1 MKFTA
6 GGKDEREAASLGHQT
21 AAALAVSDGR
31 QSKGPAWAC
40 KSAGIL
46 CPNMS
51 YACYKIEYWC
61 LPMLLAPVM

>member
-31 QSKGPAWAC
+31 QSKGPACAR

-46 CPNMS
+46 CPSVS
-51 YACYKIEYWC
+51 YAFYKI
-61 LPMLLAPVM
+61 